1 MIIMARI
8 GLVRIDSRLI
18 HGQVCT
24 QWLYRTGSKK
34 VYIIDDTAYKDTF
47 LSSIYKMACPV
58 GVELDT
64 ISTEE
69 AGKRWQE
76 DGLGSLEP
84 IFVLFK
90 DMGNAYRA
98 YKAGFKYPELQIGG
112 IGGGVGRKNVMGP
125 ISFDDKDAHMLDEM
139 VSDGLTA
146 IFQPVPDDK
155 RVPWADVKA
164 KHYPNL

>member
-1 MIIMARI
+1 MPQI

-34 VYIIDDTAYKDTF
+34 VYIIDDVDSKDAF

-58 GVELDT
+58 GVELET
-64 ISTEE
+64 ISSEE
-69 AGKRWQE
+69 AAKRWNE
-76 DGLGSLEP
+76 NEFGDVGP

-90 DMGNAYRA
+90 SMPAAYAA
-98 YKAGFKYPELQIGG
+98 YKAGFHFPNMQVGG
-112 IGGGVGRKNVMGP
+112 IGGGKNRKNIMGP
-125 ISFDDKDAHMLDEM
+125 IAFSDKDAEMLDEI
-139 VSDGLTA
+139 VKEGLHA
-146 IFQPVPDDK
+146 YFQPVPDDK
-155 RVPWADVKA
+155 PIEWEEIKR